1 MLDIRLNNIERE
13 NRLNLLSYMLESNNQ
28 FIQIRHN
35 SLGGLYFLTFLNNNN
50 VYVSFQTYI
59 FDCDLIKFIC
69 GYVKQGL
76 KEIPINDLKEY
87 FKINTINEY
96 GGF

>member
-1 MLDIRLNNIERE
+1 MNINLNPTEKE
-13 NRLNLLSYMLESNNQ
+13 NRLKLLDYMLNSNNQ

-50 VYVSFQTYI
+50 VYVSFQSYI
-59 FDCDLIKFIC
+59 FDCNLLKFIC

-76 KEIPINDLKEY
+76 KEIPINDLRQY
-87 FKINTINEY
+87 FKLNSINEC